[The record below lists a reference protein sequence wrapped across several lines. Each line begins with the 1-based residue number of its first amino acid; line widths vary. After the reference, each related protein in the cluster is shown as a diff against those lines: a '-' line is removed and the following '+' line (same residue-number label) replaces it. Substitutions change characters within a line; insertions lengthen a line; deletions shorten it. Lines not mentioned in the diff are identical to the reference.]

1 MRIIRLVLV
10 IICIH
15 FIACKT
21 ASVPAVPKQNF
32 AVVIVTLLN
41 GDTLHGTTPRLP
53 KIWEAGDFT
62 GSGLSMRIEV
72 KTNRSWKTKIYKP
85 DDIKNY
91 QLVFPNG
98 RISTFYSSSTNDFIP
113 MKDFPWG
120 NFGVSRRPA
129 FLYHAAGT
137 KLKDY
142 RIYYSKLAPGGIYGS
157 ISGEQ
162 AYLVKND
169 KEYFAFSLSEKKSRE
184 ELMEF
189 LKECPTLVEMI
200 KNDSYKD
207 YHSHLIAKDYDD
219 CMSSNNHN

>member
-1 MRIIRLVLV
+1 MKFIKLILSV
-10 IICIH
+10 ICIH
-15 FIACKT
+15 FISCKT
-21 ASVPAVPKQNF
+21 TSLPATPKQNF

-41 GDTLHGTTPRLP
+41 GDTLHGTTPGLP
-53 KIWEAGDFT
+53 KNWAAGDFT
-62 GSGLSMRIEV
+62 GSELSMRIEV

-85 DDIKNY
+85 DDIKSY
-91 QLVFPNG
+91 QLIFPNG
-98 RISTFYSSSTNDFIP
+98 RISSFYSSSTNDFIP

-120 NFGVSRRPA
+120 NFARRPA

-142 RIYYSKLAPGGIYGS
+142 RRYYSTLAPGGNYGT

-169 KEYFAFSLSEKKSRE
+169 KEYFVFSMNEKRWK

-189 LKECPTLVEMI
+189 VRECPSLVENI
-200 KNDSYKD
+200 KNRRYAE

-219 CMSSNNHN
+219 CISSNNQN